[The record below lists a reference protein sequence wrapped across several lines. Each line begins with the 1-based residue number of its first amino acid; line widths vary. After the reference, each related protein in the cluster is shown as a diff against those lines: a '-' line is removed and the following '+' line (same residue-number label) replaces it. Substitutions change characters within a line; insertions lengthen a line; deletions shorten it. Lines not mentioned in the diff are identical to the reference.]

1 MDKRVQNT
9 LRLINGTDF
18 KESTQHSREVVP
30 PEEADIELLD
40 AYSRAVTTVVDAV
53 GPTVVSISIGKQSPG
68 NRPEQMGAGSGF
80 FITPDGYILTNSH
93 VVQKAKRLR
102 AIQEDGTTLEAT
114 LVGTD
119 SATDLAVIRTNG
131 SSLPYVSLG
140 DSNLLRVG
148 QLVIAIG
155 NPYGFQSTVSTG
167 VLSALGR
174 ALRSRD
180 GRLIENIIQHTAPL
194 KPRSTQ
200 GILVGRS
207 LIPGVGLWG

>member
-93 VVQKAKRLR
+93 VVQKAWNHFGGNAGWDRFR
-102 AIQEDGTTLEAT
+102 DRFG
-114 LVGTD
+114 
-119 SATDLAVIRTNG
+119 
-131 SSLPYVSLG
+131 G
-140 DSNLLRVG
+140 DSYER
-148 QLVIAIG
+148 
-155 NPYGFQSTVSTG
+155 FQSP
-167 VLSALGR
+167 
-174 ALRSRD
+174 LR
-180 GRLIENIIQHTAPL
+180 LP
-194 KPRSTQ
+194 
-200 GILVGRS
+200 
-207 LIPGVGLWG
+207 W